1 VTVHQRNLF
10 GTGPPHVEPDVAF
23 ERVALDRGAWVDIAR
38 GYMAGAD
45 NLLDRLA
52 ESVDWRRGRRRM
64 FDRMVDDPR
73 LSRWYERD
81 DRFPDTALI
90 DARRLLGD
98 HYGVELGSVGL
109 NYYRDGRDSVAFH
122 RDRELRHLDNTL
134 IAIVTVGARRPF
146 LIRPRAG
153 GKSIDIA
160 PASGDLLVMGGSC
173 QLHYEHGVPKVA
185 HAGPRISASYRWSST
200 HGRSDD

>member
-10 GTGPPHVEPDVAF
+10 GTGPPHVDPDVGV
-23 ERVALDRGAWVDIAR
+23 ERVELDCGAWVDIAR
-38 GYMAGAD
+38 GYLAGAD
-45 NLLDRLA
+45 TLLDRLV
-52 ESVDWRRGRRRM
+52 ESVDWRQGRRWM

-73 LSRWYERD
+73 LSRWYRRGD
-81 DRFPDTALI
+81 PFPDPSLV
-90 DARRLLGD
+90 DARRALGH

-122 RDRELRHLDNTL
+122 RDRELRHLGDTL
-134 IAIVTVGARRPF
+134 VAIVTVGARRPF
-146 LIRPRAG
+146 LIRPRSG

-160 PASGDLLVMGGSC
+160 PASGDLLVMGGTC

-185 HAGPRISASYRWSST
+185 CAGPRISASYRWSSKR
-200 HGRSDD
+200 GAVSR